1 MVQVHV
7 VERIGLRVL
16 HGGLARDALQRHGGA
31 ARVRRGA
38 AGVEGLE
45 HAGGQRQVAAAW
57 LVGCV
62 SVRLVNCSTRNVTHV
77 LAETLAPGPATQ
89 RRTRHGFARSVAPI
103 VVRQRALHCGPGM
116 AASSSAGASKFSNV
130 SLPWV
135 SRELFFNIQS
145 SVSGAGKLG

>member
-31 ARVRRGA
+31 ARVRRGGA

-62 SVRLVNCSTRNVTHV
+62 SVRLVNCSSRNVTQHV
-77 LAETLAPGPATQ
+77 L
-89 RRTRHGFARSVAPI
+89 RRD
-103 VVRQRALHCGPGM
+103 
-116 AASSSAGASKFSNV
+116 AGAGARDSDARGTD
-130 SLPWV
+130 
-135 SRELFFNIQS
+135 SRE
-145 SVSGAGKLG
+145 VWRR

>member
-62 SVRLVNCSTRNVTHV
+62 SVRLVNCSSTKEHV
-77 LAETLAPGPATQ
+77 LAKTLAPEPATA
-89 RRTRHGFARSVAPI
+89 THAARIRAKCGADSCAPA
-103 VVRQRALHCGPGM
+103 RAALWPGM

-135 SRELFFNIQS
+135 E
-145 SVSGAGKLG
+145 K